1 MRSNLSWLQYSPS
14 NLCCVQTWPSTSCW
28 LVKGPTKL
36 TFLFQ
41 HWPTNFRCLQYLHI
55 RLILFSVGTQKTY
68 TFTVLTYTLTLL
80 TVWTHQTY
88 VFHCMEP
95 LNLRWLQHRPI
106 KLTFLQHGYIKP
118 TLFTIWTYRFYVVY
132 GMDPSKINCSQNEH
146 TKLKLF
152 TVRIHQTYIVNGI
165 DPSNVNGLQYG
176 DIERMLLTVWKYVDM
191 INPVNLRC
199 WQNGPIHPF
208 LQPDT
213 HKPDTTL
220 QVSLSQL
227 LEQFC
232 LHSCPYVP
240 STQATIK

>member
-1 MRSNLSWLQYSPS
+1 
-14 NLCCVQTWPSTSCW
+14 
-28 LVKGPTKL
+28 
-36 TFLFQ
+36 
-41 HWPTNFRCLQYLHI
+41 
-55 RLILFSVGTQKTY
+55 
-68 TFTVLTYTLTLL
+68 
-80 TVWTHQTY
+80 
-88 VFHCMEP
+88 MEP
-95 LNLRWLQHRPI
+95 SNLRWLQHRPI
-106 KLTFLQHGYIKP
+106 KLIFLQHGYIKS
-118 TLFTIWTYRFYVVY
+118 TLFTIWTYRFYVAY
-132 GMDPSKINCSQNEH
+132 GMDPSNIKCLQNEH
-146 TKLKLF
+146 AKLKLF
-152 TVRIHQTYIVNGI
+152 TVRTHQTYIVYGI
-165 DPSNVNGLQYG
+165 DLSNLNCLQYG

-213 HKPDTTL
+213 HKPETTL